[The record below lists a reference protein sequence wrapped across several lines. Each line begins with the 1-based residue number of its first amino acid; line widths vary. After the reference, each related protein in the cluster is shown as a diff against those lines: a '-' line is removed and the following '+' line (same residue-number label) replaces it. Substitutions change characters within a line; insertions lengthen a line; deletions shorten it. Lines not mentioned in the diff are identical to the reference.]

1 MKNWIQNESKRIC
14 LSSLWV
20 LLPLQFACSS
30 ERLPDQVSAIL
41 VDNCI
46 GCHDDT
52 QSEAGIDLTKLL
64 HTIDLTDETI
74 VKRWTQVERVVSRGE
89 MPPESETQLMPKDT
103 ERIKDFYRD
112 QFILRNGQ
120 AHFGTTPL
128 RRLTRYELHNTL
140 EDLLLVDIKDETILQ
155 GTQHQEAIISKIPA
169 DLPGNSGF
177 NNDGWRLASLNPPL
191 REIAD
196 TIHLALEDFAGNPE
210 GLNKVFGLKEIPTK
224 ASPEQAKLLIL
235 NFTKHTCRCSS
246 NRSEEI
252 AATYH
257 SQYLT
262 DLEESGSSERS
273 LLSIFERIL
282 ISPDFLYRIEASQN
296 SNSPYPI
303 QGIELAT
310 RLSYFLWSSTPDDE
324 LLRLAADD
332 SLLKDDVLTKQIERL
347 LNSPKRVAI
356 SENFAAQWL
365 GFNELITNTEYME
378 NEKWN
383 RETYDEALYFFD
395 ELIRGK
401 RSLLDLVS
409 SNWIYR
415 RGSAKSNSSDGANIS
430 TQTLPSETYATIF
443 PNALWLRQQ
452 KPNKYKPPNL
462 IQVTSDREGGLI
474 TSPAIMRLTASKN
487 RTSPIRRGVWIL
499 ENLVGKQLEPPPN
512 IPSLEEA
519 KQRLPLIENP
529 SVAQLLQQHVS
540 QPQCVA
546 CHQAIDPLGLG
557 LENYSSNGDWRT
569 QYPNQSAIESV
580 GIMPNG
586 KRFSTPK
593 ELKQILLD
601 IYRDEIAMNALQ
613 RLYAY
618 AMGREVQPF
627 DRDTLNLIMDHLRRD
642 NYRLTTAIKQIALSK
657 PFRHRQDR

>member
-1 MKNWIQNESKRIC
+1 MFS
-14 LSSLWV
+14 
-20 LLPLQFACSS
+20 
-30 ERLPDQVSAIL
+30 
-41 VDNCI
+41 
-46 GCHDDT
+46 
-52 QSEAGIDLTKLL
+52 
-64 HTIDLTDETI
+64 
-74 VKRWTQVERVVSRGE
+74 
-89 MPPESETQLMPKDT
+89 
-103 ERIKDFYRD
+103 
-112 QFILRNGQ
+112 
-120 AHFGTTPL
+120 
-128 RRLTRYELHNTL
+128 
-140 EDLLLVDIKDETILQ
+140 
-155 GTQHQEAIISKIPA
+155 
-169 DLPGNSGF
+169 
-177 NNDGWRLASLNPPL
+177 
-191 REIAD
+191 
-196 TIHLALEDFAGNPE
+196 
-210 GLNKVFGLKEIPTK
+210 
-224 ASPEQAKLLIL
+224 
-235 NFTKHTCRCSS
+235 
-246 NRSEEI
+246 
-252 AATYH
+252 
-257 SQYLT
+257 
-262 DLEESGSSERS
+262 
-273 LLSIFERIL
+273 RIL

-529 SVAQLLQQHVS
+529 SVLNCFNS
-540 QPQCVA
+540 MSR
-546 CHQAIDPLGLG
+546 
-557 LENYSSNGDWRT
+557 NR
-569 QYPNQSAIESV
+569 SV
-580 GIMPNG
+580 
-586 KRFSTPK
+586 
-593 ELKQILLD
+593 L
-601 IYRDEIAMNALQ
+601 
-613 RLYAY
+613 
-618 AMGREVQPF
+618 
-627 DRDTLNLIMDHLRRD
+627 H
-642 NYRLTTAIKQIALSK
+642 AIKQLI
-657 PFRHRQDR
+657 H